1 MKIFKLI
8 LIILFLAL
16 AYNYINKSKTKNTY
30 TPVITE
36 PSENRDNATG
46 RRLFT
51 NSVATTQTTD
61 LDQYNEQN

>member
-1 MKIFKLI
+1 M
-8 LIILFLAL
+8 AL

-61 LDQYNEQN
+61 LDQYNDQN